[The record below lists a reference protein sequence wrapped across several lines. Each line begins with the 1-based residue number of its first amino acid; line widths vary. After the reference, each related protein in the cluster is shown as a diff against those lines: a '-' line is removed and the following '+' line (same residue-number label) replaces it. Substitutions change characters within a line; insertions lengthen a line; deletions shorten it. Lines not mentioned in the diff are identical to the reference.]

1 MAINN
6 KKLIKS
12 FSLIEVLVSMLLLS
26 ILLVVS
32 IKSYYYLAQ
41 NTNQNELRYLALNKI
56 DSEMNRLIFAYENLS
71 EGSFTD
77 NSNIDNQWD
86 IHFNV
91 PVEGSND
98 VNIYEKNPL
107 EDMFGLGI
115 STRLLEKRNVVE
127 IKNVINGTINSIDEN
142 DIVGIM
148 AWKISNNGNDANIS
162 LSITYPYL
170 IRSISNSNF
179 FGNRI
184 KIKHMNGS
192 SISFLDTDYS
202 LKETINIKTSTKVK

>member
-1 MAINN
+1 MAITN

-12 FSLIEVLVSMLLLS
+12 FSLIEVLVSMLLLGM
-26 ILLVVS
+26 LLVVS
-32 IKSYYYLAQ
+32 IKSYYYLAK
-41 NTNQNELRYLALNKI
+41 NTKQNELRYLALNKI
-56 DSEMNRLIFAYENLS
+56 DSEMNRLVYAYENLTNN
-71 EGSFTD
+71 SFTS
-77 NSNIDNQWD
+77 NSNINNQWD

-91 PVEGSND
+91 PIEGDNG
-98 VNIYEKNPL
+98 VNIYDENPL
-107 EDMFGLGI
+107 NDSFGLGI
-115 STRLLEKRNVVE
+115 STRLLEKRNVIE

-148 AWKISNNGNDANIS
+148 AWKISNNGNEANIS

-170 IRSISNSNF
+170 VRSISYSTF
-179 FGNRI
+179 FGDKI